1 MLFNGWS
8 DMKSILGREA
18 NMNNRK
24 NSHNSLGKKTIG
36 VLLMTVLVLSLM
48 PAQTVNAAAFKK
60 QKSKAKYKVTITNAN
75 SETVIEK
82 GQKFKL
88 QYNVRKIVGAKT
100 SKTKA
105 KFKSSNKKIATVSSK
120 GVIKAKKKG
129 TVKITVYC
137 KKKPKK
143 RKTIK
148 IRVGTQ
154 VHSISLKGYQH
165 LRVGRSTSIKATV
178 NKNATNKKIN
188 WSSSNASIVR
198 IDSKGKIKALKPGK
212 ATIYAT
218 AADGSGKSARIDIV
232 VSSYKKSDAN
242 WIAHRGL
249 HTQATENTADAFIAA
264 GKAGFWGCECDI
276 WETKH
281 EIQEVAAE
289 TPDNTDENIEA
300 PQDDQADAVEP
311 STDVA
316 NNTGI
321 EIEGANEEST
331 ETQELDSNDEAGIVE
346 QELEP
351 SDMQEET
358 PPSVNSTSDTDVE
371 TVETFDI
378 VINHDSNFKRT
389 MGVDRQVRDMTAAEI
404 RNTIP
409 KACFFGDYLDICKNY
424 GMVPVVEFKDPY
436 MSDAAI
442 QMAVDMMAEKGLLQ
456 DAYLISFYSDLLERV
471 NNCATERLKGI
482 SPYTAYLIG
491 DEDKAS
497 STSIQLAKEKGFEC
511 ISISYGLLT
520 ERFYSECI
528 GNGLKVGTWT
538 YRDTIYG
545 DEGLYQHVLSGKYN
559 MGFITVDYKPY

>member
-1 MLFNGWS
+1 
-8 DMKSILGREA
+8 MKSILGREA

-178 NKNATNKKIN
+178 NKNETNKKIN

-232 VSSYKKSDAN
+232 VSSYKKPTGLP
-242 WIAHRGL
+242 IEVCIHRQQRIL
-249 HTQATENTADAFIAA
+249 PMRLSLQ
-264 GKAGFWGCECDI
+264 GK
-276 WETKH
+276 
-281 EIQEVAAE
+281 
-289 TPDNTDENIEA
+289 PD
-300 PQDDQADAVEP
+300 
-311 STDVA
+311 SGVA
-316 NNTGI
+316 N
-321 EIEGANEEST
+321 
-331 ETQELDSNDEAGIVE
+331 
-346 QELEP
+346 
-351 SDMQEET
+351 
-358 PPSVNSTSDTDVE
+358 
-371 TVETFDI
+371 
-378 VINHDSNFKRT
+378 
-389 MGVDRQVRDMTAAEI
+389 
-404 RNTIP
+404 
-409 KACFFGDYLDICKNY
+409 
-424 GMVPVVEFKDPY
+424 
-436 MSDAAI
+436 
-442 QMAVDMMAEKGLLQ
+442 
-456 DAYLISFYSDLLERV
+456 
-471 NNCATERLKGI
+471 AT
-482 SPYTAYLIG
+482 
-491 DEDKAS
+491 
-497 STSIQLAKEKGFEC
+497 
-511 ISISYGLLT
+511 
-520 ERFYSECI
+520 
-528 GNGLKVGTWT
+528 
-538 YRDTIYG
+538 
-545 DEGLYQHVLSGKYN
+545 SGKQSTKYRKSQRKLQTTPMRILKPLKMIRLTLLN
-559 MGFITVDYKPY
+559 HQQMLPITLALR

>member
-1 MLFNGWS
+1 MLFYGWS
-8 DMKSILGREA
+8 AMKSILGREA

-24 NSHNSLGKKTIG
+24 NSHNSLGKKIIG
-36 VLLMTVLVLSLM
+36 ILLMTVLVLSLM

-88 QYNVRKIVGAKT
+88 QYNARKIVGAKT

-178 NKNATNKKIN
+178 NKNATNKKIK

-198 IDSKGKIKALKPGK
+198 VDSKGKIKALKPGK

-218 AADGSGKSARIDIV
+218 AADGSGKSARMDIV
-232 VSSYKKSDAN
+232 VSSYKKGDAN

-264 GKAGFWGCECDI
+264 GNAGFWGCECDI

-281 EIQEVAAE
+281 EIQEVAVE
-289 TPDNTDENIEA
+289 TPDNTGENVEA
-300 PQDDQADAVEP
+300 PQDNQTDAVEP
-311 STDVA
+311 SADVA
-316 NNTGI
+316 NNAGT
-321 EIEGANEEST
+321 EAEDTSEYST
-331 ETQELDSNDEAGIVE
+331 DAQELDSNGEESVVE
-346 QELEP
+346 QEIEP

-358 PPSVNSTSDTDVE
+358 PPSGNDTDSTDVE

-378 VINHDSNFKRT
+378 VINHDSNFKKT
-389 MGVDRQVRDMTAAEI
+389 MGVDRQIRDMTATEI
-404 RNTIP
+404 KNTIP
-409 KACFFGDYLDICKNY
+409 KACFFGEYLDICKRY
-424 GMVPVVEFKDPY
+424 GMIPVVEFKDSQ

-442 QMAVDMMAEKGLLQ
+442 QKAVDMMFERGMLQ
-456 DAYLISFYSDLLERV
+456 DAYLISFHSDLLKRV
-471 NNCATERLKGI
+471 DICATEKLNGI

-491 DEDKAS
+491 DGDKVS
-497 STSIQLAKEKGFEC
+497 DTSIQLAKEMSFDC

-520 ERFYSECI
+520 ENFYSECI
-528 GNGLKVGTWT
+528 KSGLNVGTWT

-545 DEGLYQHVLSGKYN
+545 DEALYQHVLSGKYKLD
-559 MGFITVDYKPY
+559 FATVDYKPY

>member
-24 NSHNSLGKKTIG
+24 NSHNSLGKKIIG

-60 QKSKAKYKVTITNAN
+60 QKSKAKYKVTISNAN

-88 QYNVRKIVGAKT
+88 QYNARRIIGAKI

-218 AADGSGKSARIDIV
+218 AADGSGKSARMDIV

-249 HTQATENTADAFIAA
+249 HTQATENTADAFNAA
-264 GKAGFWGCECDI
+264 GRAGFWGCECDI

-281 EIQEVAAE
+281 EIQEVAVE
-289 TPDNTDENIEA
+289 TPDNTGENVEA
-300 PQDDQADAVEP
+300 PQDDQTDAAEP
-311 STDVA
+311 STDVV
-316 NNTGI
+316 NNAGI
-321 EIEGANEEST
+321 EAEDTGEVST
-331 ETQELDSNDEAGIVE
+331 DAQELDSNGEESVVE

-358 PPSVNSTSDTDVE
+358 PPSVNNS
-371 TVETFDI
+371 DI
-378 VINHDSNFKRT
+378 VINHDSSFTRT
-389 MGVDRQVRDMTAAEI
+389 MGVDRQVRDMTATEI
-404 RNTIP
+404 RNAIP
-409 KACFFGDYLDICKNY
+409 KACFFGEYLDICKNY
-424 GMVPVVEFKDPY
+424 GMVPVVEFKDPN
-436 MSDAAI
+436 MSEEAI
-442 QMAVDMMAEKGLLQ
+442 QRVVDMLDERGQLESAL
-456 DAYLISFYSDLLERV
+456 LISFYSDILGEVKTVAEGKLEGGKAYTAFLFAGKDVDSALRV
-471 NNCATERLKGI
+471 TEQKGFGCISFYYMSLDETARDKCKAKGI
-482 SPYTAYLIG
+482 S
-491 DEDKAS
+491 
-497 STSIQLAKEKGFEC
+497 
-511 ISISYGLLT
+511 
-520 ERFYSECI
+520 
-528 GNGLKVGTWT
+528 VGTWT
-538 YRDTIYG
+538 YG
-545 DEGLYQHVLSGKYN
+545 DFAASDEVLYKHLLSGQYKLD
-559 MGFITVDYKPY
+559 FATVDYLPW